1 MHHRVISLPV
11 NQQLERGASLRS
23 KVEHPGAEQWSA
35 LRSRRSTVQGPLCE
49 ILFLFCSLIIA
60 NAEPLRPDPEKL
72 PPTIDASKKVHFVS
86 IDHAFQPANSN
97 WMTSLKILTGGD
109 HAAEPVAI
117 GGHNGVRVM
126 GVKFNTADT
135 NFQSWAEQHEIDILL
150 QIYGD
155 ESLLDGKGWPRYFN
169 FLTGTLPEPIAVDG
183 GEIPASASNRQWN
196 WILLRI
202 PNGLRHM
209 DGGRLV
215 GTIHPKAR
223 GDSPIA
229 GVSVLSGQNGGTIR
243 LDGLHDL
250 KVRFVAFGE
259 KGAFGEPAQVN
270 IFPK

>member
-1 MHHRVISLPV
+1 MHHRVF
-11 NQQLERGASLRS
+11 A
-23 KVEHPGAEQWSA
+23 
-35 LRSRRSTVQGPLCE
+35 
-49 ILFLFCSLIIA
+49 LFLFCGLAIVR
-60 NAEPLRPDPEKL
+60 AEPARPDPEKL
-72 PPTIDASKKVHFVS
+72 PSTIVASKKVHFVS
-86 IDHAFQPANSN
+86 LDHAFAPANSN
-97 WMTSLKILTGGD
+97 WAASLSILTGAD
-109 HAAEPVAI
+109 HVTEPIAI
-117 GGHNGVRVM
+117 GGHDGVRVM
-126 GVKFNTADT
+126 GIKFNTADT
-135 NFQSWAEQHEIDILL
+135 KFQTWADQHEIDILL

-155 ESLLDGKGWPRYFN
+155 ESLVDGEGQPRYFN

-183 GEIPASASNRQWN
+183 GKIPASANNHQWN
-196 WILLRI
+196 WVLLRI
-202 PNGLRHM
+202 SNGLRHM

-259 KGAFGEPAQVN
+259 KGAFGEPNQIN